1 VQPEERCFVTPE
13 AVRVSSL
20 VGTPEEIIEQVRQL
34 EKNGIKEIN
43 LLPAADYQKNVWR
56 DFAEMV
62 MPAFR

>member
-1 VQPEERCFVTPE
+1 MTPE

-20 VGTPEEIIEQVRQL
+20 VGTPEEIIQQMRAL

-43 LLPAADYQKNVWR
+43 WLPAADYQKNVWR